1 MNYTL
6 PIKTYSRVLPAAVTQ
21 APATSTLCAQG
32 QNEPPTA
39 PDRAPGLQLVYVV
52 ENDRISSVIT
62 ELIVQKNLLGGD
74 VRCFGNG
81 QVAFEALA
89 AAPRTGQAAPDLI
102 LLDLDMPLMD
112 GWEFLDALAGLTP
125 APCPCVFVL
134 TSSINP
140 TDLAKATAYPHVK
153 GFFTK
158 PLDAAGVARMQM
170 LLRGITAAA

>member
-1 MNYTL
+1 MAN
-6 PIKTYSRVLPAAVTQ
+6 
-21 APATSTLCAQG
+21 APANSTLCAPELSQPPVTTGQG
-32 QNEPPTA
+32 GGP
-39 PDRAPGLQLVYVV
+39 RLVYVV

-81 QVAFEALA
+81 QVAFESLVSA
-89 AAPRTGQAAPDLI
+89 RQTGQAGPDLI

-112 GWEFLDALAGLTP
+112 GWEFLDSLAELTP
-125 APCPCVFVL
+125 APCACVLVL

-158 PLDAAGVARMQM
+158 PLDAAGVSRMQA
-170 LLRGITAAA
+170 LLRETTAAA